1 MIGFLISQSDDN
13 NEKIIRSL
21 QSEGGDRCLKER
33 KMVSELA
40 AEFEVHPTQISAWKP
55 VFLEHSASAFEGEKK
70 TPSASKMLEAEQEAT
85 LTKIGSLAMDN
96 D

>member
-1 MIGFLISQSDDN
+1 
-13 NEKIIRSL
+13 
-21 QSEGGDRCLKER
+21 
-33 KMVSELA
+33 
-40 AEFEVHPTQISAWKP
+40 